1 MFRSEV
7 SISSY
12 LPIAV
17 YCPPFSLS
25 DPISP
30 VVAPYLKELF
40 EASKFAPGLVRFAAK
55 LAAGPT
61 TGREVMRFWCTERS
75 PKLCISR
82 VRFGDVLPEGLFW
95 ALSLVLQGVRVAHVF
110 SASDDAASAPEPVG
124 AFSPDALEPAASR
137 FPNVPM
143 TPLLPHMLSAP
154 MMPCFHAGFWYE
166 VPMGCEGLSVPFG
179 MAKVLNRLGRLAV
192 AIVVEGLW
200 EVPEVIEESEAQA
213 ESWDEKDAVVC
224 HARGGGCWRASTDSR
239 SDSNEVRGTVC
250 SCIQTKVVDAITR
263 RSGRKEVGACAVEF
277 RFL

>member
-1 MFRSEV
+1 MFRSEA

-12 LPIAV
+12 LPIAAC
-17 YCPPFSLS
+17 CPPFSLS

-30 VVAPYLKELF
+30 VAAPYLKELF
-40 EASKFAPGLVRFAAK
+40 EASRFAPGLVRFAAK

-61 TGREVMRFWCTERS
+61 TGREVMKFWCTERS

-124 AFSPDALEPAASR
+124 AFSPDAAKHGFVSDKAVSTQLALTGRCHKPLEPAASR

-179 MAKVLNRLGRLAV
+179 MAKVLNRLGRL
-192 AIVVEGLW
+192 
-200 EVPEVIEESEAQA
+200 
-213 ESWDEKDAVVC
+213 
-224 HARGGGCWRASTDSR
+224 
-239 SDSNEVRGTVC
+239 
-250 SCIQTKVVDAITR
+250 
-263 RSGRKEVGACAVEF
+263 
-277 RFL
+277 